1 MSDRLLPK
9 SVRVFHSE
17 VRSAAS
23 ARLSPASPV
32 GQARIARPTP
42 YVTAAS
48 STSGKKIVEA

>member
-48 STSGKKIVEA
+48 STSGKKIVAE